1 MKIAVMP
8 GDGIG
13 QEVTDQAVKVLK
25 AVVGNHSPMELT
37 YAPVGQAGVDVAGD
51 PLPVQTRE
59 IANQAEAIF
68 QRMDVGAGIEQEF
81 EAS

>member
-25 AVVGNHSPMELT
+25 AVVGHRLSMELV
-37 YAPVGQAGVDVAGD
+37 YAPVGQAGVDAPVASRAGAAGRASERRSAHD
-51 PLPVQTRE
+51 DAAQPAQHGRHE
-59 IANQAEAIF
+59 
-68 QRMDVGAGIEQEF
+68 VG
-81 EAS
+81 